1 MNRKTRN
8 ILCAVC
14 AVVAVVCVIV
24 ACVFLL
30 NKNKTTVSNS
40 SSQAVSSYGTV
51 DSFDYSTFDYNAGL
65 DANGHWENL
74 RALDHVTLPENI
86 SALPLSKAEVEPTD
100 EEIQSQIDSLLSQF
114 TSLQE
119 ITGRAAQN
127 GDVANI
133 DYVGAVN
140 GVEFT
145 GGSYSGY
152 NLSLGSGSFID
163 GFEEQIVGHEVGD
176 VFDITVTFP
185 EGYNDSTDAE
195 GNTIVLSGTE
205 AVFTITLNS
214 LSVQVTPE
222 LTDEWVDANFGQTDD
237 LHTAQSVWDYFA
249 NALYTSN
256 LDNAV
261 MNYLMDNCQFADEL
275 PIEITSYYIRMFL
288 NYHSQLATAYG
299 MDLDSYAQAKGYTDK
314 DAMLADSDAY
324 FVHLTKQE
332 LIIQAAAEQL
342 GIAPTEQQIEDAK
355 AAYAASYGDNR
366 SVQSALQIAVLDA
379 LEARAVIS

>member
-24 ACVFLL
+24 ACFFLL
-30 NKNKTTVSNS
+30 NKSDSSTSS
-40 SSQAVSSYGTV
+40 SSQLISSYGTV
-51 DSFDYSTFDYNAGL
+51 DSFDYSTFDYSAGL
-65 DANGHWENL
+65 DANGYWENL

-114 TSLQE
+114 TSLE
-119 ITGRAAQN
+119 NVTGRAAQN

-133 DYVGAVN
+133 DYVGTVN

-163 GFEEQIVGHEVGD
+163 GFEEQIVGHEIGE

-185 EGYNDSTDAE
+185 EGYSDSTDAE

-205 AVFTITLNS
+205 TVFRITLNS

-222 LTDEWVDANFGQTDD
+222 LTDEWVDATFGQTDD

-261 MNYLMDNCQFADEL
+261 MNYLMDNCKFADEL
-275 PIEITSYYIRMFL
+275 PSQITSYYIRMFL

-324 FVHLTKQE
+324 FAHLTKQE

-355 AAYAASYGDNR
+355 DTYAATYGDNR

-379 LEARAVIS
+379 LEASAVIA